1 MLFTGRGVCL
11 IMAMAA
17 DTCWVGHFLV
27 EPGIFVSHH
36 VFLCRTWQFWVEPGF
51 LCQSTVIMT

>member
-1 MLFTGRGVCL
+1 MCL

-36 VFLCRTWQFWVEPGF
+36 VFLCRTGQFWVEPGF
-51 LCQSTVIMT
+51 LCQTTVIMT